1 MAKKNKTSSVEIVPA
16 TSNAQKEIL
25 IWEARIAEKEDE
37 VSELSI
43 QVQNTKIALHVFL
56 GEYNSRVGSLYV
68 KLDELNL
75 RIKEYQLRIDL
86 AKGRKISQ
94 DSLKNIEEEVSE
106 TFTKERRHINEL
118 EDEASEFSEE
128 YREYLEHEEKG
139 PTLDTEAQEEL
150 KKLYRKLARKF
161 HPDLAK
167 DDKQRTEF
175 NKIMSTINEAYKN
188 GDLET
193 LEKYMRQAE
202 REEKIAKETPEEKLA
217 RLKEDYEIMLGIIA
231 KLRAELADSEAS
243 ETYKLKEKVNQAERE
258 GRDLLQELATSI
270 QKEIDENQVL
280 LDELVSQY
288 KETIESIGH

>member
-1 MAKKNKTSSVEIVPA
+1 MVKKNKASSSEIVPA

-43 QVQNTKIALHVFL
+43 QIQNIKNTLKVFL
-56 GEYNSRVGSLYV
+56 GEYNSRVSSLYV
-68 KLDELNL
+68 KLDEINL

-94 DSLKNIEEEVSE
+94 DSLKNIEKEVSE
-106 TFTKERRHINEL
+106 TFTEERRHMGDL

-128 YREYLEHEEKG
+128 YREYLEQEKEG

-167 DDKQRTEF
+167 NDKQRTEF
-175 NKIMSTINEAYKN
+175 HKIMSAINEAYKN

-243 ETYKLKEKVNQAERE
+243 ETYKLRDKVNQAKKE
-258 GRDLLQELATSI
+258 GRDSLQELATSI
-270 QKEIDENQVL
+270 QKEIEENQVL

-288 KETIESIGH
+288 KETIGSVGY

>member
-1 MAKKNKTSSVEIVPA
+1 M
-16 TSNAQKEIL
+16 
-25 IWEARIAEKEDE
+25 
-37 VSELSI
+37 
-43 QVQNTKIALHVFL
+43 
-56 GEYNSRVGSLYV
+56 LYV
-68 KLDELNL
+68 KLDKLRL

-128 YREYLEHEEKG
+128 YREYLEQEKEG

-150 KKLYRKLARKF
+150 KRLYRKLARKF
-161 HPDLAK
+161 HPDLAN

-175 NKIMSTINEAYKN
+175 NKIMSAINEAYKN

-243 ETYKLKEKVNQAERE
+243 ETYKLREKVNQAKKE
-258 GRDLLQELATSI
+258 GRELLQELATSI

-288 KETIESIGH
+288 KETIESIGY

>member
-1 MAKKNKTSSVEIVPA
+1 MVKKNKASSSEIVPA
-16 TSNAQKEIL
+16 TSNVQKEIL

-43 QVQNTKIALHVFL
+43 QVQNIKIALNVFL

-94 DSLKNIEEEVSE
+94 DSLKNIEKEVSE
-106 TFTKERRHINEL
+106 TFTEERRHMGDL

-128 YREYLEHEEKG
+128 YREYLEQEKEG
-139 PTLDTEAQEEL
+139 PPLDTEAQEKL
-150 KKLYRKLARKF
+150 KQLYRKLARKF

-175 NKIMSTINEAYKN
+175 NKIMSIINEAYKN

-202 REEKIAKETPEEKLA
+202 REEKIAKETTEEKLA
-217 RLKEDYEIMLGIIA
+217 RLKQDYEIILGIIA
-231 KLRAELADSEAS
+231 KLSVELAASETS
-243 ETYKLKEKVNQAERE
+243 ETYKLREKVNQAKKE
-258 GRDLLQELATSI
+258 GGDSLLELATSI
-270 QKEIDENQVL
+270 QKEIDENQIL
-280 LDELVSQY
+280 LDKLVSEY
-288 KETIESIGH
+288 KKTIESIGH